1 MFANDGRPT
10 RTRRAKLRSALV
22 NIALAAAIFI
32 AATAFQTRNMLA
44 ADRQSAPGLKGTT
57 LVGEPYDLGDAA
69 GRPALVYFFAPWCTI
84 CGASADNLARLRR
97 WRDAGEFEIV
107 AVALD
112 WGDAAEVRAYT
123 ERHDLGLT
131 VMLGDARIARQW
143 QIYAYPSY
151 YVLDSQHRIARR
163 DIGYSSQL
171 GLWWRAWTVQ

>member
-1 MFANDGRPT
+1 MTVADVQST
-10 RTRRAKLRSALV
+10 KTRRAKIRSVLLNV
-22 NIALAAAIFI
+22 ALAAAVFI
-32 AATAFQTRNMLA
+32 AATALQTRNMLP
-44 ADRQSAPGLKGTT
+44 ADRQVAPGLDSMT
-57 LVGEPYDLGDAA
+57 LAGQPYDLGDAA
-69 GRPALVYFFAPWCTI
+69 GRPALIYFFAPWCKI

-97 WRDAGEFEIV
+97 WRDAGDFEMV

-112 WGDAAEVRAYT
+112 WGDAKEVRAYA

-131 VMLGDARIARQW
+131 VLLGDASIARQW

-163 DIGYSSQL
+163 DVGYSSQL